1 MALSLIGC
9 GGSDQGASAES
20 ASTENPSSNNGQE
33 SYSQNPGLKD
43 ALAGMHLIDARVHAP
58 APGQPMSAGYFTLMN
73 HGREAVTLVGIN
85 SDAVTVQ
92 MHTTSLENNGTTMR
106 PLDAITIAPDDQIIF
121 HSLRKD
127 ELKQIVTLQVA
138 RLQQR
143 LEARK
148 LDLQLSPEASDWL
161 ANAGYDPVYGARP
174 LKRAIQRELETPIA
188 KAILAGQYSEG
199 DVISLDVAS
208 NALAFR

>member
-1 MALSLIGC
+1 MKTPRDFFQGPSLSQLAVALLMALSLIGC

-73 HGREAVTLVGIN
+73 HGREAVILVGIN
-85 SDAVTVQ
+85 ADAVTVQ
-92 MHTTSLENNGTTMR
+92 MHTTSVEKNGTTMR

-121 HSLRKD
+121 QPGGNHLMIRDLPADLKSLP
-127 ELKQIVTLQVA
+127 LTMQF
-138 RLQQR
+138 
-143 LEARK
+143 
-148 LDLQLSPEASDWL
+148 SNGAS
-161 ANAGYDPVYGARP
+161 
-174 LKRAIQRELETPIA
+174 LETMFNVLPMDQWMNQ
-188 KAILAGQYSEG
+188 GM
-199 DVISLDVAS
+199 DHS
-208 NALAFR
+208 NH